1 VKASRERLYDILAL
15 LTVVIIIALDQWTK
29 ALVVQ
34 YLSPPD
40 SGRLV
45 PIIGDYL
52 TLNYIQNSG
61 AAFGMFANT
70 MVLAVLIA
78 VAIIV
83 IASLYL
89 RILNTGPLALKLIF
103 GMIIGGAA
111 GNLIDR
117 IHHGGYVV
125 DFIFFQIPQIGFH
138 FAVFNLADA
147 SISVGVFLLFVY
159 VLFSGFKRTE
169 QTAGGYETR
178 DQSVSEGKGD
188 KAIKQTTPRNSGVI
202 RSTEQDA

>member
-1 VKASRERLYDILAL
+1 MRVSRQRFYDMLVL
-15 LTVVIIIALDQWTK
+15 LTAGIIIALDQWTK

-45 PIIGDYL
+45 SIIGNYL
-52 TLNYIQNSG
+52 TLDYVQNNG
-61 AAFGMFANT
+61 AAFSMLENT
-70 MVLAVLIA
+70 ALLAVLIV
-78 VAIIV
+78 VAIAV
-83 IASLYL
+83 IAYLYL
-89 RILNTGPLALKLIF
+89 RILNTGPLPLKLIF

-125 DFIFFQIPQIGFH
+125 DFIFFQIPQIGFR

-147 SISVGVFLLFVY
+147 SISVGVFLLFIFL
-159 VLFSGFKRTE
+159 LFSSFKRSE
-169 QTAGGYETR
+169 ETANS
-178 DQSVSEGKGD
+178 DD
-188 KAIKQTTPRNSGVI
+188 KTDEAVKQPTQRNSGVI